1 MYGYC
6 HDLNTSV
13 LSYSTIDN
21 LLTQNTDRETLYIYI
36 YMGHAHKHVRKLVH
50 YGMTVM
56 VSVIV

>member
-36 YMGHAHKHVRKLVH
+36 YIW
-50 YGMTVM
+50 GMHTSM
-56 VSVIV
+56 SAN

>member
-1 MYGYC
+1 MYSYY

-13 LSYSTIDN
+13 LLYSTIDN
-21 LLTQNTDRETLYIYI
+21 LLTQNTDRETLYI

-56 VSVIV
+56 ISAIV